1 MQDVTRLMVQV
12 LAAGVHYVEKK
23 VNNKKMQ
30 NVTRLMGQV
39 LVAAV
44 HYVKKGKQQEDARCD
59 KIDGASIS
67 SISALC

>member
-39 LVAAV
+39 LVAA
-44 HYVKKGKQQEDARCD
+44 KQEDARCD
-59 KIDGASIS
+59 KIDGESIS
-67 SISALC
+67 RSSALCEKR

>member
-44 HYVKKGKQQEDARCD
+44 HYMKKR
-59 KIDGASIS
+59 
-67 SISALC
+67 